1 MNPMK
6 GQRQKKRLAKT
17 KNPRGFAQFQLR
29 RCLGTSSRHRR
40 QTCQSEHNTSKTR
53 ATRIVLTK
61 YERPVPFWK
70 LEWGKG
76 GKTVELMLSRSVHD
90 ILNNIASQRRKK
102 DPGGKSKALASCQS
116 RTDDLV
122 ITSDTLYR

>member
-1 MNPMK
+1 M
-6 GQRQKKRLAKT
+6 
-17 KNPRGFAQFQLR
+17 
-29 RCLGTSSRHRR
+29 
-40 QTCQSEHNTSKTR
+40 
-53 ATRIVLTK
+53 
-61 YERPVPFWK
+61 PFWK